1 MGFVW
6 SMMRLVN
13 AFTAAKDH
21 RRMKSQPPIDGVAL
35 RVFDYLPDGNP
46 MHALNVY
53 RPEDRDGVLPLI
65 LDIHGG
71 GWTYGDKDLN
81 GYYARTLAKKGFV
94 VVTPS
99 YRLLPETDLKGQLQ
113 DIFAAADCIGRHAA
127 EWGADLNDIMLT
139 GDSAGAHLALATYAI
154 GQRDDLQAVYGVGKL
169 PFTVSCIVLSH
180 GACDV
185 HELALRMSD
194 GKPFAVGKIV
204 QRQYSRMMFGKH
216 PEDNLVSRNAD
227 IKELCEGVEFP
238 YVMVIGC
245 DRDIFRPHTK
255 RLDAYFRTRA
265 KEYLFSYTEGEEG
278 KRLEHVF
285 NIIRPEW
292 EESVKVNDLS
302 VDFFLRSR
310 GNR

>member
-1 MGFVW
+1 
-6 SMMRLVN
+6 
-13 AFTAAKDH
+13 
-21 RRMKSQPPIDGVAL
+21 
-35 RVFDYLPDGNP
+35 
-46 MHALNVY
+46 
-53 RPEDRDGVLPLI
+53 
-65 LDIHGG
+65 
-71 GWTYGDKDLN
+71 
-81 GYYARTLAKKGFV
+81 
-94 VVTPS
+94 
-99 YRLLPETDLKGQLQ
+99 
-113 DIFAAADCIGRHAA
+113 
-127 EWGADLNDIMLT
+127 
-139 GDSAGAHLALATYAI
+139 
-154 GQRDDLQAVYGVGKL
+154 
-169 PFTVSCIVLSH
+169 
-180 GACDV
+180 
-185 HELALRMSD
+185 MSD

-216 PEDNLVSRNAD
+216 PEDNPVSRNAD